1 MTSRRD
7 TADVDP
13 VYVRAVLDAY
23 RCIAATT
30 GHVRANDRRL
40 AVELYRRGV
49 PLATVTDA
57 LLLATARR
65 LARPKGAAPLGLA
78 RSLSYFSPVI
88 DELLAAPLAPDYRA
102 YLAAK
107 VARLGRQSG

>member
-1 MTSRRD
+1 MTSRQD
-7 TADVDP
+7 SAGVDP

-23 RCIAATT
+23 RCTAATT

-40 AVELYRRGV
+40 AEELYRRGV
-49 PLATVTDA
+49 LLDTVTDA

-65 LARPKGAAPLGLA
+65 LARPSGAAPLGIV
-78 RSLSYFSPVI
+78 RSLSYFSQVI
-88 DELLAAPLAPDYRA
+88 DELIAAPLTPDYRA

-107 VARLGRQSG
+107 VVRLRRQSG